1 MNPSGLTIN
10 LLDAQKVVHGQFEV
24 VRVHVLVEGSHDGR
38 GVVGVLQAQ
47 RVAELVDRY
56 QEQIVTLRLERQRG
70 GRRRACQKCVCVC
83 VCAAFCSCSQAAPVL
98 VGSARVLPKI
108 NKAKFRAGRFRL
120 QRTFFRETFFLGEG
134 LSVSCAFFLA
144 TTCIQTYVN
153 LCVRAQIIHHFLI

>member
-47 RVAELVDRY
+47 RMAELVDRY

-70 GRRRACQKCVCVC
+70 GRRRACQKCVCAC
-83 VCAAFCSCSQAAPVL
+83 VCARSIL
-98 VGSARVLPKI
+98 
-108 NKAKFRAGRFRL
+108 
-120 QRTFFRETFFLGEG
+120 
-134 LSVSCAFFLA
+134 
-144 TTCIQTYVN
+144 
-153 LCVRAQIIHHFLI
+153 

>member
-83 VCAAFCSCSQAAPVL
+83 AAFCSCSLAAPVL

-108 NKAKFRAGRFRL
+108 KQSQVSRW
-120 QRTFFRETFFLGEG
+120 QIPTPTDFFPENFFFWGEG